1 MLDGAQGG
9 QLQVLLLLV
18 PGAVPGVV
26 GQVHERVGPALALVP
41 HHLAYDPGQ
50 DVLVA
55 DERRIEVAAG
65 TQGLRAGALRQ
76 MRRQGRPFIEEGK
89 PVAERDV
96 LAESE
101 QLDLVVVVADL
112 PVGPDHQGAVPGL
125 LALEP
130 LDACDDGDGN
140 AAGDGA
146 PIVSVADRAE
156 VVPDLRPDDEVGAP

>member
-1 MLDGAQGG
+1 
-9 QLQVLLLLV
+9 
-18 PGAVPGVV
+18 
-26 GQVHERVGPALALVP
+26 RVGPALALVP

-96 LAESE
+96 LAESK
-101 QLDLVVVVADL
+101 QLDLVEVVADL
-112 PVGPDHQGAVPGL
+112 PVGPDHQGGVPGL
-125 LALEP
+125 LARAP
-130 LDACDDGDGN
+130 RHASADG
-140 AAGDGA
+140 
-146 PIVSVADRAE
+146 
-156 VVPDLRPDDEVGAP
+156 